1 MRRSINRLSRK
12 INTPEMPNDP
22 AVVGRPRCLANEHDR
37 DAQFLGYIH
46 LADER
51 QMVKDMIEQP
61 FLYT

>member
-1 MRRSINRLSRK
+1 
-12 INTPEMPNDP
+12 MPNDP